1 MSLIIFLNIMIGI
14 PLTILI
20 LCIINIVKAIKIK
33 DSNDDSKKEFIIRS
47 IIFGIIFL
55 LIIAFYIYVDYNL
68 SNAIANM

>member
-33 DSNDDSKKEFIIRS
+33 DSNDDSKKKFIIRS